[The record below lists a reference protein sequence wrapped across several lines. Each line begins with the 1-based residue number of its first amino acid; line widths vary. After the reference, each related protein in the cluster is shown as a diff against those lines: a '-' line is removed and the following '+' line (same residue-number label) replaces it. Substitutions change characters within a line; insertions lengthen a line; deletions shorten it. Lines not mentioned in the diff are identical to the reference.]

1 MAYNIETRVWAVGVA
16 RECGNIRE
24 AGRRTGIP
32 NQTLGE
38 WVRRAARGEGLVG
51 VYTGHFSAIK
61 EADVTEVDGRLPRG
75 GEPAYSGFDGDMDE
89 RVRQLELE
97 NDILRGLVE
106 VLKGASL
113 GRLTNR
119 EKTVLIDWLRQTTGR
134 PLKELTASLKI
145 SKSSYEYQRAAIAR
159 GGKYE
164 WLRPLV
170 AEEFHAEGGAR
181 GYRVVTWRLRMRD
194 EPVVVSEKIVRGI
207 MREDGLVVRY
217 ARKPKRYSSYKGEP
231 DERPANLPLN
241 EDGTHDFHAD
251 GPNEKW
257 VTDITE
263 FRLPDAPK
271 TYLSPV
277 IDLFDGKP
285 VGWSISGSPDAGLA
299 NSSLLDAI
307 AQLGEGDAPMCHSDG
322 GCHYRWPGWKG
333 ICEEHGITR
342 SMSRKGRSPDNAA
355 CEGFFGNLKNEFFY
369 GRDWRG
375 VTQERFV
382 EMLDEWLVRY
392 SSERIKYFKEAGKVV
407 YDTIDARRRRLGY
420 AE

>member
-1 MAYNIETRVWAVGVA
+1 MAYSIETRVWAVGVA
-16 RECGNIRE
+16 RKCGSIRAAE
-24 AGRRTGIP
+24 RITGIP

-38 WVRRAARGEGLVG
+38 WMRRAALGEGLAG
-51 VYTGHFSAIK
+51 TYTGHVRAIR
-61 EADVTEVDGRLPRG
+61 EADVAVADERLPRG
-75 GEPAYSGFDGDMDE
+75 DEPAYSGFDGDMDE

-113 GRLTNR
+113 DRLTNR

-134 PLKELTASLKI
+134 PLKELTASLRI
-145 SKSSYEYQRAAIAR
+145 SKSSYEYQRKAIAR
-159 GGKYE
+159 GDKYE

-170 AEEFHAEGGAR
+170 AEEFHAEGGVR

-194 EPVVVSEKIVRGI
+194 EPVVVSEKVVRDI

-217 ARKPKRYSSYKGEP
+217 RRKPKKYSSYKGEP

-241 EDGTHDFHAD
+241 GDGTHDFHA
-251 GPNEKW
+251 GAPEKW

-271 TYLSPV
+271 VYFSPV

-285 VGWSISGSPDAGLA
+285 VGWSISGSPDAELA
-299 NSSLLDAI
+299 NSSLAKACSGLR
-307 AQLGEGDAPMCHSDG
+307 EGDAPVCHSDG
-322 GCHYRWPGWKG
+322 GCHYRWPGWKA
-333 ICEEHGITR
+333 ICEEHGIVR
-342 SMSRKGRSPDNAA
+342 SMSRKGRSPDSAA
-355 CEGFFGNLKNEFFY
+355 AEGFFGNLKNEFFY

-375 VTQERFV
+375 VSQAEFIAR
-382 EMLDEWLVRY
+382 LDAWMRWY
-392 SSERIKYFKEAGKVV
+392 SAGRMKYFKEGGKTV

-420 AE
+420 AV